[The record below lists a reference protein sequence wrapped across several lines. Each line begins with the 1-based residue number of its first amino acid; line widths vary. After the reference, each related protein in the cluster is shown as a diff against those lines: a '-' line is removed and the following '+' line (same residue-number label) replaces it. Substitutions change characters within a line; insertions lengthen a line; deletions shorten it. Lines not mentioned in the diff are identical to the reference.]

1 LGENFQN
8 TAGAMAA
15 ANDEKAASRLANYS
29 ANESISIPPSVR
41 IKIERV
47 RGEEKFFL
55 PPDIWRVYHSV
66 PVIETN
72 NFNNSL

>member
-1 LGENFQN
+1 LGEIFQN

-29 ANESISIPPSVR
+29 ANESISIPLSVR

-47 RGEEKFFL
+47 RGEEIFFCR
-55 PPDIWRVYHSV
+55 PTSGGFITVSQ
-66 PVIETN
+66 
-72 NFNNSL
+72 